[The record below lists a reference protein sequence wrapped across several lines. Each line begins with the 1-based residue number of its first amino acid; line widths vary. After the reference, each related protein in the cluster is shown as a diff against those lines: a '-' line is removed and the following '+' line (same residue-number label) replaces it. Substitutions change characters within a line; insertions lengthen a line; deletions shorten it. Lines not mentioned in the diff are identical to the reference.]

1 MRLNISWER
10 YSRII
15 RYLRGELLKD
25 LNMKKIQIPKSL
37 AYAFILGV
45 VGMIALVINDRVSNE
60 TFQWILII
68 VAGITLIA
76 ALWLLTSYAREFMK
90 K

>member
-1 MRLNISWER
+1 
-10 YSRII
+10 
-15 RYLRGELLKD
+15 
-25 LNMKKIQIPKSL
+25 MKKIQIPKSL